1 MRNEFEIKFRVQD
14 FDDFPPLFST
24 TGAEHLGGGDERN
37 LLFDN
42 IQGKLRLEGVVLR
55 LRQTEKGVTLTVKQR
70 LECQG
75 VKGRREIETPIETTL
90 EDGIAMLSAL
100 GYSPVLEYGKHRDTW
115 LLPCGVLACLDTLS
129 FGKFVELEGDTPE
142 AVLTAAE
149 RLGFDFREG
158 ITKGYPSLQKSSQ
171 P

>member
-1 MRNEFEIKFRVQD
+1 MRNEFEIKFRVED

-24 TGAEHLGGGDERN
+24 AGAEHLGGGKEKN
-37 LLFDN
+37 LLFDDN
-42 IQGKLRLEGVVLR
+42 QGKLRMEGVVLR
-55 LRQTEKGVTLTVKQR
+55 LRLTERGVTLTVKQR
-70 LECQG
+70 LECRG
-75 VKGRREIETPIETTL
+75 VKGRREIETPIEITL

-100 GYSPVLEYGKHRDTW
+100 GYNPVQEYEKHRDTW

-142 AVLTAAE
+142 AVLAAAE
-149 RLGFDFREG
+149 RLGFDPREG
-158 ITKGYPSLQKSSQ
+158 ITKGYPSLQKRNE